1 MGILKILGNKQS
13 INSLISL
20 DYYYQ
25 SNLILLLAAILL
37 ISIRY
42 GGTECSLNRFP
53 QEIFFANGIGGRAD
67 IEEYVETLYPL
78 MSADL
83 SLPLES
89 GDFKKINCSK
99 RFVKNSPFPNHIVPF
114 FMYMP

>member
-1 MGILKILGNKQS
+1 M
-13 INSLISL
+13 
-20 DYYYQ
+20 
-25 SNLILLLAAILL
+25 LLFAAILL
-37 ISIRY
+37 ISIQY

-53 QEIFFANGIGGRAD
+53 QEIFFANGMGGRAD